1 MHLPTMKE
9 VMECE
14 RHNLP
19 CRNCHESALCKAEF
33 VEFLRILVKCFS

>member
-14 RHNLP
+14 RHNIP
-19 CRNCHESALCKAEF
+19 CRNCPEKSLCKAEF
-33 VEFLRILVKCFS
+33 SDFLKILLKCLS